1 MRYAGS
7 FFRKEGEQFMLIRY
21 KKSYEKIAMGLLSY
35 MPGGL
40 TVKMLQETIHSY
52 ETDEDWQLFLWKKD
66 DDLIGLLGIQM
77 GEGEYTVHHISVN
90 PSFRKEGIGREMI
103 LKLQQQYAEL
113 TCKSTEETEAFLQN
127 CTYKEEGTD

>member
-1 MRYAGS
+1 
-7 FFRKEGEQFMLIRY
+7 MLIRY

-66 DDLIGLLGIQM
+66 DDLIGLLGIHLD
-77 GEGEYTVHHISVN
+77 EGAYTVHHISVN
-90 PSFRKEGIGREMI
+90 PSFRNEGIGREMI
-103 LKLQQQYAEL
+103 VRLQQQYAAL
-113 TCKSTEETEAFLQN
+113 ACKSTDETAAFLQS
-127 CTYKEEGTD
+127 CIAREEGTD